1 MTPTP
6 KLRRALWILGAV
18 ALLIVAWPRP
28 RFPSDQTPEG
38 AYLRIALAINRR
50 EAQDFFAYLETPAQH
65 ACFSIGQ
72 YRRQA
77 KERILQ
83 AFPEAERKRAL
94 ELLEPHAS
102 RPDGPL
108 VFVDYAAREGWIDR
122 LRRDLSGVGTVEIE
136 DQRATVQTVRGTR
149 YPFRRRENGIWGI
162 TLFTPLLVS
171 EAERAARDFALI
183 DAAARDYEHA
193 SRQGVTSK

>member
-1 MTPTP
+1 MRLSP
-6 KLRRALWILGAV
+6 KLRWALLILGAI
-18 ALLIVAWPRP
+18 ALLGVAWPRP

-38 AYLRIALAINRR
+38 AYLRIALAINRS

-72 YRRQA
+72 YRRQS
-77 KERILQ
+77 KERIEQ

-94 ELLEPHAS
+94 EALEPFALH
-102 RPDGPL
+102 PDGPD
-108 VFVDYAAREGWIDR
+108 VFAAYAEREAWISR
-122 LRRDLSGVGTVEIE
+122 LRRDLSGVDRVEI
-136 DQRATVQTVRGTR
+136 DQQRATVQTVRGTR
-149 YPFRRRENGIWGI
+149 YPFRRRDNGIWGI

-171 EAERAARDFALI
+171 EAERAARDFELI

-193 SRQGVTSK
+193 RQTQ